1 VSEANAAS
9 LKVLRRLTGDDR
21 VRRYGS
27 SIVATAV
34 LVALLGG
41 YAGGWSWTG
50 FKANNQVWDW
60 LNLLLLPVVI
70 GIIPI
75 WLLHAARMS
84 RTLFPTMLLP
94 ALPRGVSGNAG
105 ALTEKSRPA
114 ATTTVM
120 SP

>member
-9 LKVLRRLTGDDR
+9 LKALRRLTGDDR

-70 GIIPI
+70 GIIP
-75 WLLHAARMS
+75 LAAARGADES
-84 RTLFPTMLLP
+84 DPLSHH
-94 ALPRGVSGNAG
+94 VVAG
-105 ALTEKSRPA
+105 APHGGLG
-114 ATTTVM
+114 
-120 SP
+120 